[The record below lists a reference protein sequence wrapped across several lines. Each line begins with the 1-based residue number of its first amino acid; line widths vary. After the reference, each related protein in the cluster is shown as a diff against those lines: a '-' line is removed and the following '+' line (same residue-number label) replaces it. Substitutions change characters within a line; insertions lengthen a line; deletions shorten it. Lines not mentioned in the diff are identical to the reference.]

1 MTAFNENLV
10 DIIRDALRSV
20 ESREN
25 LPILLED
32 LQPFDLASILPEF
45 EKQEQLSLMSVLPAG
60 KVADMLEYLEPVQ
73 QYWNIKDLVIPVL
86 VCWAVPQKPIRW
98 MRWIISI
105 WPDLI
110 TLILPLMRSI

>member
-20 ESREN
+20 ESEKTSRSRWKTCSP
-25 LPILLED
+25 LIC
-32 LQPFDLASILPEF
+32 ASILPEF

-73 QYWNIKDLVIPVL
+73 QYWFLFHLGEPFARKY
-86 VCWAVPQKPIRW
+86 
-98 MRWIISI
+98 
-105 WPDLI
+105 
-110 TLILPLMRSI
+110 

>member
-73 QYWNIKDLVIPVL
+73 QYWFLFHLGEPFAREVL
-86 VCWAVPQKPIRW
+86 NG
-98 MRWIISI
+98 MSSDIIV
-105 WPDLI
+105 DFCGD
-110 TLILPLMRSI
+110 TRARG